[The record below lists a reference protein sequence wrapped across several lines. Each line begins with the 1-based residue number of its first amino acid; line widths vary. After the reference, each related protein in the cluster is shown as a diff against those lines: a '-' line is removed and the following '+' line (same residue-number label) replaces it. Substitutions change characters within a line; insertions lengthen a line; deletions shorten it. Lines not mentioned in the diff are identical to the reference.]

1 MTDNNILPIERW
13 TPFRRKLPYGVIK
26 NGFIVN
32 PEDPLELIPDPEQ
45 IKWLEQAFD
54 YLEAGSSLREVT
66 EWVTQK
72 LKKTLAHQT
81 INNLYKT
88 YRKPYTRKKTQKK
101 TGPKRTKESIKL
113 AESKKAITVAI
124 RRANKLEK
132 EKQEKLKK
140 TAGQLK
146 PEDFDEPPAPK
157 EKKTPKV
164 FVDAPASVNIV
175 FKPNPGPQTSFLSA
189 TEEEVLYGGS
199 AGGEPKSWF
208 SASFSRKRS
217 K

>member
-1 MTDNNILPIERW
+1 MTNILPLERW
-13 TPFRRKLPYGVIK
+13 ASFKRKLPYGVIK

-32 PEDPLELIPDPEQ
+32 PNDPLELIPDPEQ

-54 YLEAGSSLREVT
+54 YLEGGSSLREVT

-72 LKKTLAHQT
+72 LKKSLTHQT
-81 INNLYKT
+81 INNLYRT
-88 YRKPYTRKKTQKK
+88 YRTPYTRKKTQKK
-101 TGPKRTKESIKL
+101 QGPKRTKESIQL

-124 RRANKLEK
+124 RRANKLE
-132 EKQEKLKK
+132 QEKIERQKK
-140 TAGQLK
+140 TANQLK
-146 PEDFDEPPAPK
+146 PEDYDEPPAPK
-157 EKKTPKV
+157 EKKEPKI

-175 FKPNPGPQTSFLSA
+175 FKPNPGPQTHFLSA
-189 TEEEVLYGGS
+189 TEPEVLYGGA